1 MKFEVDKD
9 FINANVSRTI
19 RFTEN
24 IFYDLMEVSEKEN
37 ILFNL
42 LVLQYCRYAWDNLK
56 EPDIREKKQY

>member
-24 IFYDLMEVSEKEN
+24 IYYDLMEISEKEN
-37 ILFNL
+37 ISFNL
-42 LVLQYCRYAWDNLK
+42 LVLQCCRYALDNM
-56 EPDIREKKQY
+56 KKDDTKSKK